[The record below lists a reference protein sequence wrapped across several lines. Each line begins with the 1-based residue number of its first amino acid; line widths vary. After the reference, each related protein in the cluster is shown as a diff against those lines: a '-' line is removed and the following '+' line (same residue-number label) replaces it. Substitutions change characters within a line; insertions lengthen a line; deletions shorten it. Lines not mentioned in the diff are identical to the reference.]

1 METRARLLTLICLS
15 LLVFSCSTKKVAI
28 SKSLVET
35 KVDSV
40 VVEKK
45 DSVAF
50 QQNAINIKEDIYE
63 IEVVPIDNTKPIVIG
78 GKEYFNAAVKIK
90 NTKRELVDSTKIA
103 VEVSDYKQTEVS
115 KEQSIETYDKSVE
128 KKINY
133 FEYFWLPILLL
144 LLALVYKLRRLLPNP
159 YSIIS
164 YICRTLKN
172 KIK

>member
-1 METRARLLTLICLS
+1 MVRLLTLICLS

-63 IEVVPIDNTKPIVIG
+63 IEVVPIDSTKPIIIG

-90 NTKRELVDSTKIA
+90 NTKREVVDSTKIA
-103 VEVSDYKQTEVS
+103 VAVSDYKQTEVS
-115 KEQSIETYDKSVE
+115 KEQSIETYNKSVE

-172 KIK
+172 RIK

>member
-1 METRARLLTLICLS
+1 MVRLLTLICLS

-28 SKSLVET
+28 SKSVVKT

-90 NTKRELVDSTKIA
+90 NTKREVVDSTKIA
-103 VEVSDYKQTEVS
+103 VAVSDYKQTEVS
-115 KEQSIETYDKSVE
+115 KEESKETYEKSLDKKPSLL
-128 KKINY
+128 NMA
-133 FEYFWLPILLL
+133 WLLL
-144 LLALVYKLRRLLPNP
+144 IPIVIL
-159 YSIIS
+159 SI
-164 YICRTLKN
+164 RFFFK
-172 KIK
+172 K

>member
-1 METRARLLTLICLS
+1 MVRLLTLICLS

-45 DSVAF
+45 DSVAV

-90 NTKRELVDSTKIA
+90 NTKREVVDSTKIA
-103 VEVSDYKQTEVS
+103 VAVSDYKQTEVS
-115 KEQSIETYDKSVE
+115 KEESKETYEKSLDK
-128 KKINY
+128 KPNALNMA
-133 FEYFWLPILLL
+133 WLLL
-144 LLALVYKLRRLLPNP
+144 IPIVIL
-159 YSIIS
+159 SI
-164 YICRTLKN
+164 RFFFK
-172 KIK
+172 K

>member
-1 METRARLLTLICLS
+1 MVRLLILICLS

-50 QQNAINIKEDIYE
+50 QQNAISIKEDIDE

-78 GKEYFNAAVKIK
+78 GKEYFNASVKIK
-90 NTKRELVDSTKIA
+90 KTKREVVDSTKIA
-103 VEVSDYKQTEVS
+103 VAVSDYKQTEVS
-115 KEQSIETYDKSVE
+115 KEQSTETYDKSVE

-133 FEYFWLPILLL
+133 FEYFWLPILLIL
-144 LLALVYKLRRLLPNP
+144 LVLVYKLRRLLPNP

>member
-50 QQNAINIKEDIYE
+50 QQNAISIKEDIDE

-90 NTKRELVDSTKIA
+90 KTKREVVDSTKIA
-103 VEVSDYKQTEVS
+103 VAVSDYKQTEVS
-115 KEQSIETYDKSVE
+115 KEQSIETYNKSVE

-144 LLALVYKLRRLLPNP
+144 LLALAYKLRRLLPNP

-172 KIK
+172 RIK

>member
-1 METRARLLTLICLS
+1 MVRLLTLICLS

-28 SKSLVET
+28 SKSVVET

-90 NTKRELVDSTKIA
+90 NTKREVVDSTKIA
-103 VEVSDYKQTEVS
+103 VAVSDYKQTEVS
-115 KEQSIETYDKSVE
+115 KEESKETYEKSVD
-128 KKINY
+128 KKPSALNMA
-133 FEYFWLPILLL
+133 WLLL
-144 LLALVYKLRRLLPNP
+144 IPIVIL
-159 YSIIS
+159 SI
-164 YICRTLKN
+164 RFFFK
-172 KIK
+172 K

>member
-1 METRARLLTLICLS
+1 MVKLLILIFLS
-15 LLVFSCSTKKVAI
+15 LSVFSCASKKVAI

-50 QQNAINIKEDIYE
+50 QQNAISIKEDIYE
-63 IEVVPIDNTKPIVIG
+63 IEVVPIDNTKPIIIG

-90 NTKRELVDSTKIA
+90 NTKREVVDSTKIEVA
-103 VEVSDYKQTEVS
+103 VSDYKQTEVS

-128 KKINY
+128 KKSNY
-133 FEYFWLPILLL
+133 FVYFWLLL
-144 LLALVYKLRRLLPNP
+144 LLFLLVVAYKFRRLLPNP

-172 KIK
+172 RIK

>member
-1 METRARLLTLICLS
+1 MVRLLTLICLS

-28 SKSLVET
+28 SKSVVET

-90 NTKRELVDSTKIA
+90 KTKREVVDSTKIA
-103 VEVSDYKQTEVS
+103 VAVSDYKQTEVS
-115 KEQSIETYDKSVE
+115 KEESKETYEKSLDKKPSLL
-128 KKINY
+128 NMA
-133 FEYFWLPILLL
+133 WLLL
-144 LLALVYKLRRLLPNP
+144 IPIVIL
-159 YSIIS
+159 SI
-164 YICRTLKN
+164 RFFFK
-172 KIK
+172 K

>member
-1 METRARLLTLICLS
+1 MVRLLTLICLS

-50 QQNAINIKEDIYE
+50 QQNAISIKEDIDE
-63 IEVVPIDNTKPIVIG
+63 IEVVPIDNTKPIVFG

-90 NTKRELVDSTKIA
+90 NTKREVVDSTKIEVA
-103 VEVSDYKQTEVS
+103 VSDYKQTEVS

-128 KKINY
+128 KKSNY
-133 FEYFWLPILLL
+133 FVYFWLLL
-144 LLALVYKLRRLLPNP
+144 LLFLLVVAYKFRRLLPNP

-172 KIK
+172 RIK

>member
-1 METRARLLTLICLS
+1 MVRLLILIFLS

-35 KVDSV
+35 KIDSV
-40 VVEKK
+40 VVEKR

-50 QQNAINIKEDIYE
+50 QQNAISIKEDIDE
-63 IEVVPIDNTKPIVIG
+63 IEVVPIDNTKPIVIA

-90 NTKRELVDSTKIA
+90 KTKREVVDSTKITVA
-103 VEVSDYKQTEVS
+103 VSDYKQTKVS
-115 KEQSIETYDKSVE
+115 KEQSTETYNKSVK

-144 LLALVYKLRRLLPNP
+144 LLFLAYKFRRLLPNP

-172 KIK
+172 QIK